1 MLIAHYKITF
11 ELEEDCPGTHPT
23 FFIVT
28 LEGFGEHKLAINS
41 TQIDDGRGVF
51 LLLLT
56 DPIPNICSLKGGIF
70 GGNDAGNCT
79 ACEIQVLKGKK
90 VTSSC

>member
-1 MLIAHYKITF
+1 MSLYKIIF
-11 ELEEDCPGTHPT
+11 ELEEEDCPGTHPT

-28 LEGFGEHKLAINS
+28 LEGFGEHKLDINS
-41 TQIDDGRGVF
+41 TQIDDGGGVF

-56 DPIPNICSLKGGIF
+56 LIPNICSLKGVIF

-90 VTSSC
+90 VTTSC